1 MALQSLSASELADT
15 RTVLASFM
23 GQRIGEAE
31 KVGNRKTVGELLEI
45 YKERSKTLPPA
56 EDAAEDLRVERFIDD
71 MAHGQ
76 WSSEVVVRIG
86 VFDDTV
92 LVVDGIHRSIA
103 YLACVEEGVDRARLP
118 PLHVDC

>member
-23 GQRIGEAE
+23 GQSIREAE
-31 KVGNRKTVGELLEI
+31 MLGNRKTVGELLEI
-45 YKERSKTLPPA
+45 YRERSKMLPPA
-56 EDAAEDLRVERFIDD
+56 EDSAEDLRVERFIDD
-71 MAHGQ
+71 MARGQ
-76 WSSEVVVRIG
+76 WSSDVVVRIG